1 MDADKLIEEL
11 KRDEGCVLHAYQD
24 HLGYT
29 TIGVGRLLDQRR
41 GGGISQD
48 EAKYLLANDIERVT
62 RALQE
67 RVDCFND
74 LDDVRQRSLVNMAF
88 QLGLGGLL
96 KFKKMLAAMD
106 DKQWSTAANEALDS
120 RWANQ
125 TPERAK
131 RIAYMIETGE
141 SE

>member
-1 MDADKLIEEL
+1 MNLQKLIEEL

-24 HLGYT
+24 SLGYT
-29 TIGVGRLLDQRR
+29 TIGIGRMIDERR

-48 EAKYLLANDIERVT
+48 EAEYLLANDIERVT

-88 QLGLGGLL
+88 QLGIGGLL

-106 DKQWSTAANEALDS
+106 DEQWSTAANEALDS
-120 RWANQ
+120 RWAQQ

>member
-1 MDADKLIEEL
+1 MDTDKLVSEL
-11 KRDEGCVLHAYQD
+11 ERDEGCVLHAYND

-48 EAKYLLANDIERVT
+48 EAEYLLANDIERVT

-88 QLGLGGLL
+88 QLGIGGLL

-106 DKQWSTAANEALDS
+106 DEQWSTAANEALDS
-120 RWANQ
+120 RWSQQ